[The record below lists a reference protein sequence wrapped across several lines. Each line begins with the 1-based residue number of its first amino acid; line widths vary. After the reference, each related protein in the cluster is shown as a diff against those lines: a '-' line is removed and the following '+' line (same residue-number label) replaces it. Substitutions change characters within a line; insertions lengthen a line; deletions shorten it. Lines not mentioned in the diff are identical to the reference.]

1 MTTNISTTKRVTPRC
16 QLEITATYITTPQ
29 RDAATEG
36 KGNSA
41 CSDIWNSNSDPDG
54 EIGCPGKN
62 ISAEGSALLALP
74 ALIGFPFRLIHL
86 QLN

>member
-16 QLEITATYITTPQ
+16 QLEITATYTTTPQ

-41 CSDIWNSNSDPDG
+41 CSDIWNSDSDPDG

-62 ISAEGSALLALP
+62 ISAEGSASPGSPSIDWIPL
-74 ALIGFPFRLIHL
+74 
-86 QLN
+86 